1 MGLFSRQQPTEVVP
15 VQPGSMTDK
24 MGSVTDKML
33 VGSNAALDKAAA
45 IYNKNPKLI
54 GGLAA
59 VAGAILL
66 SRMKRGGR

>member
-15 VQPGSMTDK
+15 AQLGGM
-24 MGSVTDKML
+24 TDKML
-33 VGSNAALDKAAA
+33 VSSNAALDKAAA